1 LLSEIPIFIFDCFI
15 IYLSSCADW
24 LNVQTY
30 DYRGSRDK
38 IAEHHSSLM
47 QATSAEGDDKYLNQ
61 DSVIKYMV
69 NTGIEPS
76 KLLVGI
82 PAFGKKFRLTSDL
95 HDLGSPATSVGSV
108 PYTEVRNELLK

>member
-1 LLSEIPIFIFDCFI
+1 L
-15 IYLSSCADW
+15 YRCADW

-47 QATSAEGDDKYLNQ
+47 QATSAEGDEKDLNQ
-61 DSVIKYMV
+61 DSAIKYIV
-69 NTGIEPS
+69 QAGVEPS
-76 KLLVGI
+76 KLLVGL

-95 HDLGSPATSVGSV
+95 HDLGSPATFVGSI
-108 PYTEVRNELLK
+108 PYTEVKINDFFDENFN